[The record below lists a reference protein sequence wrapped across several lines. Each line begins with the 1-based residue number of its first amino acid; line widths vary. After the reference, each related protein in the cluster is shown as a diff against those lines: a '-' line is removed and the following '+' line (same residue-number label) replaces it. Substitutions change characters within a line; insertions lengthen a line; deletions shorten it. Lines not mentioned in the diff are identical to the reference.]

1 MSAPPAPAE
10 IKSRLRAELRARR
23 RAIVPAER
31 LRAARRLARHYL
43 RLRVLRQAGSVAL
56 YLPMAS
62 EIDTAPLRQALA
74 ARGVALYVPK
84 VARGG
89 GLRFLRL
96 GKAGLEWHPHGMPQP
111 RAGKATPLRGIA
123 LVLLPLLAYDTQGR
137 RLGQG
142 GGYYDRALARLRGAR
157 RPLRIGLAYA
167 CQQVE
172 ALPGEA
178 HDHPLQGVLSER
190 GLQRFH
196 HPHS

>member
-1 MSAPPAPAE
+1 MSALAPTE
-10 IKSRLRAELRARR
+10 IKTRLRAELRARR
-23 RAIVPAER
+23 RAIPPTER
-31 LRAARRLARHYL
+31 RRAARRLARHYL
-43 RLRVLRQAGSVAL
+43 RLRALKQARSVAM

-62 EIDTAPLRQALA
+62 EIDTAPLRAALA

-89 GLRFLRL
+89 RLRFLRL
-96 GKAGLEWHPHGMPQP
+96 GKGSLEWHPHGMPQP
-111 RAGKATPLRGIA
+111 RGGDSRPLRSLGLI
-123 LVLLPLLAYDTQGR
+123 LLPLLGYDARGR

-142 GGYYDRALARLRGAR
+142 GGYYDRTLARLRGAR

-167 CQQVE
+167 CQQVD
-172 ALPGEA
+172 ALPDEP

-196 HPHS
+196 PRHS

>member
-1 MSAPPAPAE
+1 MSAAE
-10 IKSRLRAELRARR
+10 SAAIKAKLRTELRARR
-23 RAIVPAER
+23 RAIPASER
-31 LRAARRLARHYL
+31 RQAARRLARHYL
-43 RLRVLRQAGSVAL
+43 RLRVLRQARSVAL

-84 VARGG
+84 VARGNR
-89 GLRFLRL
+89 LRFLRL
-96 GKAGLEWHPHGMPQP
+96 GKASLEWHPHGMPQP
-111 RAGKATPLRGIA
+111 RSGHALPLRRIGLI
-123 LVLLPLLAYDTQGR
+123 LLPLLGYDARGR

-142 GGYYDRALARLRGAR
+142 GGYYDRALAGLRGAR

-167 CQQVE
+167 CQQIE

-190 GLQRFH
+190 GLQSFRH
-196 HPHS
+196 RHL

>member
-1 MSAPPAPAE
+1 MSASAPTE

-23 RAIVPAER
+23 RAIPASER
-31 LRAARRLARHYL
+31 RRAARRLARHYL
-43 RLRVLRQAGSVAL
+43 RLRALKQARSVAL

-84 VARGG
+84 VARGSR
-89 GLRFLRL
+89 LRFLRL
-96 GKAGLEWHPHGMPQP
+96 GKANLEWHPHGMPQP
-111 RAGKATPLRGIA
+111 RCGHSLPLRRIGLI
-123 LVLLPLLAYDTQGR
+123 LLPLLGYDAQGR

-142 GGYYDRALARLRGAR
+142 GGYYDRALSRLRGAR

-167 CQQVE
+167 CQQVD

-178 HDHPLQGVLSER
+178 HDHPLHGVLSER

-196 HPHS
+196 HRHP

>member
-1 MSAPPAPAE
+1 MSASAPTE
-10 IKSRLRAELRARR
+10 IKNRLRAELRARR
-23 RAIVPAER
+23 RAIPASER
-31 LRAARRLARHYL
+31 RRAARRLVRHYL
-43 RLRVLRQAGSVAL
+43 RLRALQQARSVAL

-62 EIDTAPLRQALA
+62 EIDTAPLRQALT

-84 VARGG
+84 VARGNR
-89 GLRFLRL
+89 LRFLRL
-96 GKAGLEWHPHGMPQP
+96 GKASLGWHPHGMPEP
-111 RAGKATPLRGIA
+111 RSGSSLPLRRIA
-123 LVLLPLLAYDTQGR
+123 LILLPLLGYDADGR

-142 GGYYDRALARLRGAR
+142 GGYYDRALAGLRGAR

-172 ALPGEA
+172 ALPGEP

-196 HPHS
+196 HRNF

>member
-1 MSAPPAPAE
+1 MSVATTKA
-10 IKSRLRAELRARR
+10 RLRAELRARR
-23 RAIVPAER
+23 RAIPATER
-31 LRAARRLARHYL
+31 RQAARSLARHYL
-43 RLRVLRQAGSVAL
+43 RLRALKQARSVAL

-62 EIDTAPLRQALA
+62 EIDTAPLRQALV

-84 VARGG
+84 VTRGG

-96 GKAGLEWHPHGMPQP
+96 GKASLEQHHHGMPQP
-111 RAGKATPLRGIA
+111 RSGRALPLRDIA
-123 LVLLPLLAYDTQGR
+123 LILLPLLGYDAQGR

-142 GGYYDRALARLRGAR
+142 GGYYDRTLSRLRGAR

-196 HPHS
+196 HRHS

>member
-1 MSAPPAPAE
+1 MTAADPAAL
-10 IKSRLRAELRARR
+10 KARLRAELRARR
-23 RAIVPAER
+23 RAIPASEGR
-31 LRAARRLARHYL
+31 RAARQLAQHYL
-43 RLRVLRQAGSVAL
+43 RLRALKQARRVAL

-84 VARGG
+84 VAHGSR
-89 GLRFLRL
+89 LRFLRL
-96 GKAGLEWHPHGMPQP
+96 GKTSLEWHRHGMPQP
-111 RAGKATPLRGIA
+111 RSGHALPLRRIGLI
-123 LVLLPLLAYDTQGR
+123 LLPLLGYDAQGR

-142 GGYYDRALARLRGAR
+142 GGYYDRALAGLRGAR

-196 HPHS
+196 HRHP